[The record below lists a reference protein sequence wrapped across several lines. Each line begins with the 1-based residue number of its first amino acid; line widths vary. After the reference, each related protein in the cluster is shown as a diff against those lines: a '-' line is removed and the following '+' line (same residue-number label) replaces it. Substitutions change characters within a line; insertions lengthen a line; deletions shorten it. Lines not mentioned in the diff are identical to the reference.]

1 MWIENGTGT
10 YEALTFWLF
19 CAVKRSRCHTCQTA
33 ILINSDRPL
42 FLLTFPPRARRTS
55 ERIYVRKKCVEHTWR
70 VGCWAGAG
78 YVLHSYFRLAWGL
91 MHTWHNNHYS
101 FINVY
106 SGVRTTP
113 ACYVLCERATT
124 SYGCFCVLC
133 VRALLRCRKTFTTTA
148 YEYCATKQQ
157 EVPVYVVGYFKGD
170 HPASS
175 PYCLLPSGSSP
186 CLPRARWTSAC
197 MRDVWGVGSVWPNA
211 HSYWRQ
217 QLPRVHERKKKTTYR
232 HTPSQGQT
240 EIQTR
245 TVRVLNE

>member
-148 YEYCATKQQ
+148 YEYCTTKQQ
-157 EVPVYVVGYFKGD
+157 EVPVYVVGYTKEIIRR
-170 HPASS
+170 
-175 PYCLLPSGSSP
+175 LLLLAPWEALSFRELAEHRHVCVMCG
-186 CLPRARWTSAC
+186 
-197 MRDVWGVGSVWPNA
+197 VWDRFDLMHTHTDDNNYQGCTK
-211 HSYWRQ
+211 
-217 QLPRVHERKKKTTYR
+217 ERKKRPTGTLLPK
-232 HTPSQGQT
+232 
-240 EIQTR
+240 
-245 TVRVLNE
+245 VRLRYKPERWEF